1 MRGKHLAKL
10 HELREHKRAFTV
22 LHNLIDELFQP
33 CDLARAMLPMIKQPR
48 AVVLVVRW
56 VVANLL
62 QLHDAAEDDALS
74 PEAARTIPL
83 RALKLVLDIL
93 HGLLIQESLLRR
105 ERNHLHLLILLGQVR
120 RNSWIRLESA
130 QNKRCCNRLQ
140 LQ

>member
-1 MRGKHLAKL
+1 M
-10 HELREHKRAFTV
+10 
-22 LHNLIDELFQP
+22 
-33 CDLARAMLPMIKQPR
+33 
-48 AVVLVVRW
+48 LVVRW

-74 PEAARTIPL
+74 PEVARAIPL
-83 RALKLVLDIL
+83 RALELVLDVL
-93 HGLLIQESLLRR
+93 HSFLIQESLLRR